1 MGYTDTDTAG
11 RRPESNDVVALL
23 MNQHE
28 QIRTLLDDVLE
39 HTGEERRHAFRHL
52 VHLLAVHETAEEE
65 VVHPYARQTAE
76 GGEHVVADR
85 LKEENEAKRTLKR
98 LEHMDPDGP
107 AFVEEF
113 TSLRDSVRAH
123 ARAEETY
130 EFSRLLEAGDPARL
144 QALAKAVRAA
154 EAVAPTRPHPGTETL
169 TGNAL
174 LGPAAAV
181 ADRARDAMRK
191 ALGRT

>member
-1 MGYTDTDTAG
+1 MGYPETAG
-11 RRPESNDVVALL
+11 QRPESNDVVALL
-23 MNQHE
+23 MHQHE
-28 QIRTLLDDVLE
+28 QIRTLLDEVLE
-39 HTGEERRHAFRHL
+39 HTGEERRHAFRQL

-65 VVHPYARQTAE
+65 VVHPYARRAAE

-85 LKEENEAKRTLKR
+85 LKEEDAAKRSLKR
-98 LEHMDPDGP
+98 LEHLDPDGP

-130 EFSRLLEAGDPARL
+130 EFTRLLEAGDPARL

-154 EAVAPTRPHPGTETL
+154 EAVAPTRPHPGTGTV
-169 TGNAL
+169 TKNAL
-174 LGPAAAV
+174 LGPPAAV

-191 ALGRT
+191 VLGHS

>member
-1 MGYTDTDTAG
+1 MGYPDTAG
-11 RRPESNDVVALL
+11 LRPESNDVVALL
-23 MNQHE
+23 MKQHE
-28 QIRTLLDDVLE
+28 EIRTLLDEVLE
-39 HTGEERRHAFRHL
+39 HTGEERRHTFRHL

-65 VVHPYARQTAE
+65 VVHPYARRAAE

-85 LKEENEAKRTLKR
+85 LKEEDEAKRALKR
-98 LEHMDPDGP
+98 LESLDPDGP

-113 TSLRDSVRAH
+113 TSLRESVRAH

-130 EFSRLLEAGDPARL
+130 EFTRLLDAGDPARL

-154 EAVAPTRPHPGTETL
+154 EAVAPTRPHPGTDSAAK
-169 TGNAL
+169 NAL
-174 LGPAAAV
+174 FGPPAAV

-191 ALGRT
+191 VLGRS